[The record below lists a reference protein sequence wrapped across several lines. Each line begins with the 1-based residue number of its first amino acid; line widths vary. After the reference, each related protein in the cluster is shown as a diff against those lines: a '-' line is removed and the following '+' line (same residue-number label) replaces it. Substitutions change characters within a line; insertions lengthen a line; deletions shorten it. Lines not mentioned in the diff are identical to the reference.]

1 MGNTSFKEAL
11 QRFVPNVNWR
21 VSVFLLIVLGLFYLV
36 SGTTFFGFLGSEKCI
51 LDKNVADTL
60 KAVCT
65 ILTVAGA
72 LMLIIG
78 ILLFWQ
84 IKDSDHWIYTAMQK
98 GGWLGLSIV
107 LLVPSIILYQKIVTQ
122 KCDDKAT
129 ETGSNHQSLN
139 SLGLTIMS
147 VSVSLFVASGFTT
160 FYFVSET
167 TEEKFIKLKEKMG
180 NMSKLSVQDLEDMFH
195 TYESLELE
203 ADFSGQLPSKN
214 DLELAIKDK
223 YTDKIARTIY
233 TDLKSNYSKYDE
245 RKVEDLLQKS
255 YKTICEFNEEN
266 YHQNIEIPQHPI
278 TPEKLITKI
287 TEINS
292 KTKEIDESDLKFIK
306 DNLCKAKTVEDI
318 NAQIKNLSLQKIA
331 DIIKFNREKRQ
342 QQVLEDYCEGVE
354 QPNKEDL
361 VDPFGIKAAIRNKN
375 NEAVQSPVIMPIN
388 SKCKDF
394 VAKKKLA
401 SVIDLTRAEVTE
413 ERARSLERKLKNEV
427 KNEEAVSSREDSPPP
442 YSYSNEEVPPHLE
455 LDTPPRSPVLSS
467 QPAVSGV
474 KPEQF
479 NLNRFSPINYR
490 MKRHTSLSKLVKKL
504 KSKMKK

>member
-11 QRFVPNVNWR
+11 QRFVPNINWR

-36 SGTTFFGFLGSEKCI
+36 CGTTFFGFLGSEKCI

-60 KAVCT
+60 KGVCT
-65 ILTVAGA
+65 IITVAGA

-107 LLVPSIILYQKIVTQ
+107 LLVPSIILYQKIVSQ
-122 KCDDKAT
+122 KCDDEAN

-147 VSVSLFVASGFTT
+147 VSLSLFVASGFTT
-160 FYFVSET
+160 FYFLSET

-203 ADFSGQLPSKN
+203 PDFSGQLPSKN
-214 DLELAIKDK
+214 DLELAIKDR

-233 TDLKSNYSKYDE
+233 SDLKSNYAKYDE

-306 DNLCKAKTVEDI
+306 DNLCKAKTVEEV

-342 QQVLEDYCEGVE
+342 QQVLADYCEGVE
-354 QPNKEDL
+354 QPDKEL
-361 VDPFGIKAAIRNKN
+361 VDPFGIKTAIKNKN
-375 NEAVQSPVIMPIN
+375 NEAVQSPIIMPIN
-388 SKCKDF
+388 SKCKDY
-394 VAKKKLA
+394 VAKKNLA

-413 ERARSLERKLKNEV
+413 ERARSLERKLKGEVKSEAKNEV
-427 KNEEAVSSREDSPPP
+427 KSEVKSEDAVSSYEDLPPP
-442 YSYSNEEVPPHLE
+442 LE
-455 LDTPPRSPVLSS
+455 LASPVISS
-467 QPAVSGV
+467 QPAVS
-474 KPEQF
+474 F
-479 NLNRFSPINYR
+479 R